1 MLKRTKKMAALI
13 AIMLAATS
21 CSLVKPYQMEYLNQK
36 EMEPNGSQVMKLET
50 EAESYRE
57 GAAGGGGGKTGG
69 GCGCN

>member
-1 MLKRTKKMAALI
+1 MLKRNKKMAALI
-13 AIMLAATS
+13 ALLLITTS

-36 EMEPNGSQVMKLET
+36 EMETNGSQVMKLET